1 MYCFN
6 ALSTIQHQLI
16 RVRAKAVMFNDSNSM
31 YHFIRDDLF
40 VIKAAVIKATML
52 NTMSPLKTIKNLSN
66 VLALVFPI

>member
-1 MYCFN
+1 
-6 ALSTIQHQLI
+6 
-16 RVRAKAVMFNDSNSM
+16 MFNDSNSM